1 MDTPDRGRVLERL
14 VMPEA
19 PIQRLSNQEIF
30 VELTE
35 DLGDS
40 RARHVLGDAERA
52 ELAQHAQP
60 AAPFD
65 EGFRSGERH
74 RGPAVIQGAFPTQ
87 PGDGGINVVRL
98 EFAARESR
106 ADLRFRQLS
115 SCEPS

>member
-1 MDTPDRGRVLERL
+1 
-14 VMPEA
+14 MPEA

-40 RARHVLGDAERA
+40 RARHVPGDAERA

-60 AAPFD
+60 TAPFD
-65 EGFRSGERH
+65 EGFRSGKRH

-106 ADLRFRQLS
+106 ADLRFRQLA